1 MNSVE
6 VIINQYA
13 TDKAMIRYYQKKLR
27 DVKVPI
33 KIKNSMI
40 NYGRV
45 KGGKSRREDSKWL
58 AYIDRSDMYKFKI
71 ERLQEEIKV
80 PEKTLKVLLLR
91 VPHEFEVLYRR
102 YIEDF
107 SVEEIATE
115 TGMEVKLV
123 RARLKVARMRFEK
136 IMRQLLPSDVGEYP
150 KKEEEKHKT
159 YDFN

>member
-91 VPHEFEVLYRR
+91 VPHEFEVLYKR

-107 SVEEIATE
+107 SVEEIAK
-115 TGMEVKLV
+115 GN
-123 RARLKVARMRFEK
+123 
-136 IMRQLLPSDVGEYP
+136 GG
-150 KKEEEKHKT
+150 KT
-159 YDFN
+159 R